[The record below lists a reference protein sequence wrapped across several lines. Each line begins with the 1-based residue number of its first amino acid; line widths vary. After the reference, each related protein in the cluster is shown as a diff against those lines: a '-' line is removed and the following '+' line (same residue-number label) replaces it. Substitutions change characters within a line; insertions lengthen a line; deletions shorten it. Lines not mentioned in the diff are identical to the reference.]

1 MEGSRFPKIGVPS
14 WGSPTIS
21 LDEDCSGLCNE
32 KKRETIKMEYPKEE
46 QMENEMDIRM
56 RKGIRVPLK

>member
-1 MEGSRFPKIGVPS
+1 MEGSRFPK
-14 WGSPTIS
+14 S

-32 KKRETIKMEYPKEE
+32 KKRETTKMEYPKEE
-46 QMENEMDIRM
+46 QVENEMDIRM